1 MADARERPV
10 AVHRDV
16 EHVDGVV
23 ERKLP
28 RAEEA
33 EEPLAAGHAEERCVA
48 YAGGGVSA
56 GCGWQSAGVDAEERG
71 MAQQKLVRRS
81 DK

>member
-1 MADARERPV
+1 M
-10 AVHRDV
+10 HRDV

-48 YAGGGVSA
+48 YAGGG
-56 GCGWQSAGVDAEERG
+56 ERG
-71 MAQQKLVRRS
+71 VRMAVS
-81 DK
+81 GG